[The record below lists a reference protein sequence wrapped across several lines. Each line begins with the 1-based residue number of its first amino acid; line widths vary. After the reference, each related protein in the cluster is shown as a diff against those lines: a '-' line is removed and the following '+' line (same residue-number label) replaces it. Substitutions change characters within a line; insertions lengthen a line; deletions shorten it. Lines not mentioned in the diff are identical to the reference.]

1 MDSLRKLLP
10 LLLTAVLLIGV
21 AGCRSAD
28 RRKAEVVHP
37 PGNLSDQSGEPAF
50 QAFLQRLRRAAAR
63 RDIETMA
70 TMMTPDFG
78 YSWEPGGEGPGVF
91 DYWNRNRLWKELEA
105 VLGERFVPNGNYM
118 VAPPQVVEDPDYRG
132 YRAGIRLVN
141 GSWRFAYFVPAPPP
155 HLQ

>member
-1 MDSLRKLLP
+1 MDPLRKLFT
-10 LLLTAVLLIGV
+10 LLLTAVFLVGMI
-21 AGCRSAD
+21 GCRTAD
-28 RRKAEVVHP
+28 RRKAEVMRP
-37 PGNLSDQSGEPAF
+37 PGTLSDQSGEPAF
-50 QAFLQRLRRAAAR
+50 QAFLQRLRRAAAK

-70 TMMTPDFG
+70 SMMTPDFG

-141 GSWRFAYFVPAPPP
+141 GAWRFAYFVPAPPP